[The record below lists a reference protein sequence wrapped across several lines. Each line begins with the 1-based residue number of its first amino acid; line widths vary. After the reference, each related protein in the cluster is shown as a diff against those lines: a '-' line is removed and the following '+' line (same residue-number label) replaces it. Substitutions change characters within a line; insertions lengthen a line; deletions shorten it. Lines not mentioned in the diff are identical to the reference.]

1 MAAIVRHKHFK
12 RMDLTSRR
20 VFEKLIVE
28 VRNKVPMC
36 NHGPPPSVKKKQR
49 HKKSRA
55 QKRELER
62 TKKAEIYFLLRRA
75 ELRHSKRKAKIQEKH
90 AAHILALKNKKLLAL
105 KNKK

>member
-28 VRNKVPMC
+28 VRNKVPIC
-36 NHGPPPSVKKKQR
+36 NHVPPPSVKKKQR